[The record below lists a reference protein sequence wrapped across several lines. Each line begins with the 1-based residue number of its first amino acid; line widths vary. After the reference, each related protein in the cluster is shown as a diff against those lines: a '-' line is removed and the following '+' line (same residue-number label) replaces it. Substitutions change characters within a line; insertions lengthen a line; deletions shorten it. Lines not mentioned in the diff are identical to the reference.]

1 MMSALVLRRR
11 FPFCR
16 KNIPYGCEGPTC
28 EHERFSFVFF
38 VVVLFVCGVVLVLF
52 FVFSDDKIAYSLY
65 SDRR

>member
-1 MMSALVLRRR
+1 MISALVLRRR

-38 VVVLFVCGVVLVLF
+38 VLFVCVVVVV
-52 FVFSDDKIAYSLY
+52 VFSFLF
-65 SDRR
+65 R